1 MILGGG
7 DISDF
12 SFSKAWGVNP
22 AAASGTV
29 IIDTSGGGSTSF
41 SLAVGDYVT
50 YSFGS
55 VASFTG
61 VVSEVGTVTE
71 WARGLVQ
78 SFQVVDNRVRLSW
91 QAVFA
96 AWNIED
102 DYYSKSMARPVSPS
116 TGSDSSDSGDDS
128 VDITGT
134 DSETLPAVLAPPIA
148 AAPAAQWAMRRNGA
162 DGSLIFAAAV
172 IHISVVLDLQGWFM
186 SPVLMEW
193 REGSAQRHW
202 LL

>member
-148 AAPAAQWAMRRNGA
+148 AAPAAHWDCHGSRLHARRQT
-162 DGSLIFAAAV
+162 
-172 IHISVVLDLQGWFM
+172 LQPHF
-186 SPVLMEW
+186 
-193 REGSAQRHW
+193 RT
-202 LL
+202 

>member
-134 DSETLPAVLAPPIA
+134 DSETLPAVLAPPSLRLLPPSGLCVAGTSISFQSIGK
-148 AAPAAQWAMRRNGA
+148 AAPGRGRT
-162 DGSLIFAAAV
+162 L
-172 IHISVVLDLQGWFM
+172 L
-186 SPVLMEW
+186 SP
-193 REGSAQRHW
+193 SNKSSI
-202 LL
+202 